1 MGIDYNKRP
10 RPGAPETPPSSGG
23 IDYSKRRASPPA
35 AAPPAS
41 APPPAAPPSAP
52 PSYEKSAPPPA
63 AAPPAPP
70 PAAPPS
76 YEKSA
81 PPAPQAGPVSLTK
94 RGQQVSLTKGGGA
107 IRINLNWN
115 QQAGAPSG
123 GGLFRKGQR
132 GGGGI
137 DLDIGCLIELSDGR
151 TTAVQALGSMMG
163 ALDRAPWI
171 KLDKDDRSGSVSD
184 GENLFI
190 SGDHADKIKRIAVFA
205 FIYEGT
211 PNWSTAGAV
220 VTIHQPQGAPI
231 TIVLDETRDGARM
244 CAICII
250 EGGPSGYTV
259 RREVQYVSGHRELD
273 SLYNW
278 GLEWTRG
285 SK

>member
-1 MGIDYNKRP
+1 VGIDYNKRP

-23 IDYSKRRASPPA
+23 IDYSKRRPAPEPTPPAPPA
-35 AAPPAS
+35 AQPPA
-41 APPPAAPPSAP
+41 SAP
-52 PSYEKSAPPPA
+52 PSYEKAPA
-63 AAPPAPP
+63 AAT
-70 PAAPPS
+70 PPS
-76 YEKSA
+76 YEKAPAATPPSYEKAPAAAAPA
-81 PPAPQAGPVSLTK
+81 PPAGPVSLTK

-115 QQAGAPSG
+115 QQAGASS
-123 GGLFRKGQR
+123 GGLFRKQQ
-132 GGGGI
+132 GGGI

-190 SGDHADKIKRIAVFA
+190 SGDHAAQIKRVAVFA

-220 VTIHQPQGAPI
+220 VTIHQPQGEPI
-231 TIVLDETRDGARM
+231 TIALDETRDGARM